1 MKYTRLPAIAL
12 SVAVSTAIVA
22 APAEAQPAAPSIQQL
37 QKQFDDAVRDALM
50 SLWAPY
56 DQLVRTF
63 PQLKPLLDPVVN
75 QFLPARKPVTARPTT
90 ADSLF
95 AAINEGVAAYNRNI
109 TPGIGTTSP
118 SPMKRSPQLDAM
130 AQRIADEAV
139 NGNANLDGFINR
151 YPTPA
156 PFEFH
161 GALWETSDKPR
172 SETEEKLR
180 AGEKEY
186 ISAGGYHW
194 HYAGTAV
201 AERNGKYA
209 FTVVYGGKSE
219 YGIEDL

>member
-12 SVAVSTAIVA
+12 SVAMSTAVLA
-22 APAEAQPAAPSIQQL
+22 APAEAQPAAPNFQQL
-37 QKQFDDAVRDALM
+37 QKQFDDSIRNALM
-50 SLWAPY
+50 SLWTPY
-56 DQLVRTF
+56 EQLVRTF
-63 PQLKPLLDPVVN
+63 PQLKPILDPLVT
-75 QFLPARKPVTARPTT
+75 QFLPARVTT

-95 AAINEGVAAYNRNI
+95 NAINEGVVAYNR
-109 TPGIGTTSP
+109 TQPDTRGTGIGFARPTT
-118 SPMKRSPQLDAM
+118 MKRSPQLDAM
-130 AQRIADEAV
+130 AQRIANEAV
-139 NGNANLDGFINR
+139 NGNSNLNGFIDR

-161 GALWETSDKPR
+161 GALWETSDKPH
-172 SETEEKLR
+172 SETEDKLR
-180 AGEKEY
+180 AGNEDY

-209 FTVVYGGKSE
+209 FIVVYGGKSE